1 MDYEE
6 MLSTDDEELSF
17 SIINRL
23 NNHEFSTKLIMK
35 NKVNELNKNVNARIK
50 SENVKIECIDL
61 SNDDDESLDGE
72 IESITNEDTEE
83 LGKFYK

>member
-23 NNHEFSTKLIMK
+23 NNHGFSTKLIMK

-61 SNDDDESLDGE
+61 LTDDDESLDGE
-72 IESITNEDTEE
+72 IECITIEETEE